1 MKKFILVYHNWF
13 VDSKSFSVELLKAE
27 SRDIAQMQLDANTH
41 RKNVTF
47 NHCAGLLLELDMQE
61 QLTQSR
67 KLTIKERIFGRTF
80 P

>member
-1 MKKFILVYHNWF
+1 MVHHNWF
-13 VDSKSFSVELLKAE
+13 VDSKGFSVELLKAE
-27 SRDIAQMQLDANTH
+27 SRDAAQMQLDAKTH

-47 NHCAGLLLELDMQE
+47 NHCAGLLLEMDIQE
-61 QLTQSR
+61 HLIQSR